1 MSKSHKRTF
10 YHRAG
15 RKNKHHIKA
24 KSRGGT
30 FAPFNLILLD
40 ENRHAAFHLLFGN
53 RDFGEAAQVLL
64 RADRIKKGERDGL
77 PMQILLKER
86 GSG

>member
-1 MSKSHKRTF
+1 MSKNHKRTF

-24 KSRGGT
+24 KSHGGSYQ
-30 FAPFNLILLD
+30 PCNLIILD

-53 RDFGEAAQVLL
+53 RDFEEAAYVLL
-64 RADRIKKGERDGL
+64 RAHKMKRGESDGL
-77 PMQILLKER
+77 RLQIVPM
-86 GSG
+86 